1 MFDIRGL
8 LKWSY
13 GFERR
18 HHILVGAAGIGGI
31 DLYLA
36 NLNGTVHPILAFLAI
51 LSPFAALIALT
62 KSPIDELTTLSVW
75 ALLALFGGGAIK
87 LFVHPYIAPGMTL
100 DQFTTSNPVGMVI
113 TVVTAVAMVT
123 LIEAVMVFL
132 GKKIYNRKTGGSG
145 GSADT
150 PEERVLT
157 EGEYE
162 DFEPI
167 EYTKRILNRITSL
180 SAECSLSNPDFASV
194 IVLRHRQLQ
203 GTSGEFVS
211 TRLKRS
217 SISHRSKSRG
227 DQELSR

>member
-1 MFDIRGL
+1 MKWNVVEFVPMLDIRGL

-75 ALLALFGGGAIK
+75 ALLTLFGGGAIK

-100 DQFTTSNPVGMVI
+100 DRFTAANPVGMAI

-132 GKKIYNRKTGGSG
+132 GKKIYHRKTGGSG

-157 EGEYE
+157 EEEYE

-167 EYTKRILNRITSL
+167 EYTKRILNRITSI
-180 SAECSLSNPDFASV
+180 SLV
-194 IVLRHRQLQ
+194 GV
-203 GTSGEFVS
+203 
-211 TRLKRS
+211 
-217 SISHRSKSRG
+217 
-227 DQELSR
+227 